1 MAPLYNI
8 NDLTLTDRATPHT
21 EVIYIV
27 IPLFNDW
34 EALSLLLDKI
44 RESVEPAIRQKFH
57 FLIVDDCSVANYKQ
71 LPTDTGYALSILRL
85 WRNVGHQKAIALG
98 LSYLAAQPELHTTIV
113 MDSDGEDKPEDIPK
127 LLKALADKPGQ
138 IVFAH
143 RAKRHESLLFRTF
156 YLIYKNVFKLLTG
169 KAITFGNFS
178 GIPSGLLRKLANVS
192 DIWNNYPGGVI
203 RSRLPYRS
211 IPLERGVRLAGESKM
226 NFVSLILHGLSAISV
241 LMEATAVRIFL
252 FCIITVAISS
262 VVITSVVLLWFTD
275 QWLIPGWAGYAV
287 FSLFIV
293 ILQAFLISLLLV
305 FIVLT
310 YRTQSH
316 FIPAKQYGDFVE
328 RVERVY

>member
-1 MAPLYNI
+1 
-8 NDLTLTDRATPHT
+8 LTDRATAHT
-21 EVIYIV
+21 DRIYIV

-34 EALSLLLDKI
+34 EALGLLLDKI
-44 RESVEPAIRQKFH
+44 RETVEPAIRQRFH
-57 FLIVDDCSVANYKQ
+57 FLIVDDCSVTDYRQ
-71 LPTDTGYALSILRL
+71 LPTDTGYGLSILRL

-98 LSYLAAQPELHTTIV
+98 LSYLADQPDVYTTIV
-113 MDSDGEDKPEDIPK
+113 MDSDGEDQPEDMPK
-127 LLKALADKPGQ
+127 LLKALDEKPGQ

-143 RAKRHESLLFRTF
+143 RAKRQESRLFKTF
-156 YLIYKNVFKLLTG
+156 YLIYKNVFKMLTG

-178 GIPSGLLRKLANVS
+178 VIPPNLLRKLSNVS
-192 DIWNNYPGGVI
+192 EIWNNYPGGVI

-252 FCIITVAISS
+252 FCIITAAISS
-262 VVITSVVLLWFTD
+262 VAITIVVLLRFTD
-275 QWLIPGWAGYAV
+275 GWMIPGWASYIV

-316 FIPAKQYGDFVE
+316 FIPARQYGDFVE